1 MVKSFINKMSA
12 IFQHGS
18 FNTLYGGFYE
28 GTITAGEALK
38 YGQIGIGT
46 LDGADG
52 EVIILDGTAYHGNSE
67 NQVRIVKPDET
78 LPYVAV
84 IYHQPFAT
92 YKVNGL
98 TMQTLHDLT
107 EKFPTRNTAYSLK
120 MTGHFESV
128 EISSKPAKNTKNY
141 LEILAEQPHFTEK
154 NISGTIVGIWS
165 PKFLED
171 LYGDGAHL
179 HFLSDDKTFGGHLT
193 EFLSGQITIEVGQV
207 GEMKQEFPQE
217 NENFKAMRFE

>member
-1 MVKSFINKMSA
+1 M
-12 IFQHGS
+12 
-18 FNTLYGGFYE
+18 
-28 GTITAGEALK
+28 
-38 YGQIGIGT
+38 
-46 LDGADG
+46 
-52 EVIILDGTAYHGNSE
+52 
-67 NQVRIVKPDET
+67 
-78 LPYVAV
+78 
-84 IYHQPFAT
+84 
-92 YKVNGL
+92 
-98 TMQTLHDLT
+98 
-107 EKFPTRNTAYSLK
+107 
-120 MTGHFESV
+120 
-128 EISSKPAKNTKNY
+128 
-141 LEILAEQPHFTEK
+141 EILAEQPHFTEK